1 MVAREKGEIW
11 TLCLPN
17 TGLQQGTYSK
27 SLNPL
32 NAKLNPICHLLA
44 LLGAHRI
51 LHFSRV
57 GVNPMRIVH
66 IQTQSYSTNTTNY
79 VQDNWKCCGASAQN
93 ASTNGRQSRGG
104 HVRCTCTVFF
114 ARKLLH
120 CHDVLGSVLIQMGFT
135 TMPVNVWCSNGGQ
148 QPYILP
154 SVIRL
159 VPPQAG
165 EAKNEQNPNGNVNEG
180 SNEAPVLSPGNNV
193 LRKYTT
199 YSIDVDDRLS
209 GCVPNTS
216 NHDSH
221 KTLHSASSCVWLF
234 FQPAVRYL
242 RSPKPIRGGRDNFTT
257 RSNPDI
263 LPLLAVICGGMF
275 FHGNSGYANAPQ
287 C

>member
-104 HVRCTCTVFF
+104 HVRCHV
-114 ARKLLH
+114 
-120 CHDVLGSVLIQMGFT
+120 
-135 TMPVNVWCSNGGQ
+135 
-148 QPYILP
+148 
-154 SVIRL
+154 
-159 VPPQAG
+159 
-165 EAKNEQNPNGNVNEG
+165 
-180 SNEAPVLSPGNNV
+180 
-193 LRKYTT
+193 
-199 YSIDVDDRLS
+199 YSIFRSQIVTLPRCSWFCSHPS
-209 GCVPNTS
+209 GLYDHACECMVLKWRPTA
-216 NHDSH
+216 
-221 KTLHSASSCVWLF
+221 LHSSLRDSACSATSRRGQKWTKSQRKCKRGVKRSSCFIARTQCTAQIYYVLHWC
-234 FQPAVRYL
+234 
-242 RSPKPIRGGRDNFTT
+242 GR
-257 RSNPDI
+257 
-263 LPLLAVICGGMF
+263 PLIWMRTQHL
-275 FHGNSGYANAPQ
+275 
-287 C
+287 